1 MTVLYPGQYRGVCPW
16 PEGCLAHYGSGTG
29 GTPGGG
35 RSVRSRPSSSLSL
48 PLARTRT
55 ALLLSGSGF
64 AAVTMTRGSLPPLPA
79 EDDPLAKAEEPDAA
93 SVHFDNVGRSHPAG
107 RTSDPSLVR
116 AEKAANDSWDGVVEG
131 IRSDRENA
139 EVAGTPW

>member
-1 MTVLYPGQYRGVCPW
+1 
-16 PEGCLAHYGSGTG
+16 
-29 GTPGGG
+29 
-35 RSVRSRPSSSLSL
+35 
-48 PLARTRT
+48 
-55 ALLLSGSGF
+55 
-64 AAVTMTRGSLPPLPA
+64 MTRGSLPPLPA

-107 RTSDPSLVR
+107 RTSDPSFVR

-131 IRSDRENA
+131 IRSERENA